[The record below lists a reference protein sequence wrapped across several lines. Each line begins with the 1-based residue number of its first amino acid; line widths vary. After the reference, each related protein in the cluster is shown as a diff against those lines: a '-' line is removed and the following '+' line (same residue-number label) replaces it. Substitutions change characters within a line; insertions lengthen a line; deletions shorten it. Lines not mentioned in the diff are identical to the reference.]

1 MVRTS
6 SDPVAVQPQSAM
18 SLSAR
23 DWQQLSAVQL
33 LTQLS
38 TALNHVQVSF
48 TERTRSNE
56 AAYVPTESASLPNA
70 VARQGHTEPC
80 LSKA

>member
-1 MVRTS
+1 
-6 SDPVAVQPQSAM
+6 M

-38 TALNHVQVSF
+38 TALQYGDVSL
-48 TERTRSNE
+48 TARAGSNE
-56 AAYVPTESASLPNA
+56 AAYVPTKSASLLIA

-80 LSKA
+80 LLKA